1 MAIEIYTEA
10 QAKAFIKVMVEA
22 YPHSYN
28 KDIEMLVESGC
39 VQHPDMVDVD
49 DILEGYLYAK
59 IIDHLEATEEAVYGD
74 DAEELI
80 TNALVDYYID
90 IMAEM

>member
-1 MAIEIYTEA
+1 MA
-10 QAKAFIKVMVEA
+10 EA
-22 YPHSYN
+22 YPIHKA
-28 KDIEMLVESGC
+28 KDIEILVESGC

-49 DILEGYLYAK
+49 DILEGYLYAR

-74 DAEELI
+74 DAEELV